1 MARLEVAL
9 GDIKTFAADY
19 VANDDGP
26 AWHSGTNGEPGLL
39 FTSYYSAVQLAAQ
52 SGAKTVAIPS
62 ISTGSKGYPVED
74 AAEIAVAALLE
85 ALADFM
91 MIDQVTIVTD
101 NEHDCEVFT
110 NAIDGIFD

>member
-1 MARLEVAL
+1 LPQGEIAE
-9 GDIKTFAADY
+9 FAADF
-19 VANDDGP
+19 VAKDDGP
-26 AWHSGTNGEPGLL
+26 AWQGGTHGEPGLL
-39 FTSYYSAVQLAAQ
+39 FTAYYSAVQLAAQ

-62 ISTGSKGYPVED
+62 ISSAAGYPVED

-91 MIDQVTIVTD
+91 MIDKVTIVTQ
-101 NEHDCEVFT
+101 NAHDFEIFT